1 MLKDTLFYQKHT
13 LNCGG
18 KIINLS
24 SALVMGI
31 INITPDSFYGG
42 SRFNNEDDILK
53 QVEKMLSEGA
63 DIIDIGAASSR
74 PGAKLISPE
83 DEQKVILP
91 ALKSVVK
98 KFPQAIISVDTYN
111 SDTAI
116 KSVESGAHI
125 INDISSGDIDV
136 KMFDVIA
143 SLNVPY
149 IMMHMQGTPE
159 NMQTEPKYNNII
171 KEISLYF
178 AEKINKLRLMG
189 VNDII
194 IDPGFGFGK
203 TLENNYEL
211 LSKLDYFKIFD
222 CPMLVG
228 LSRKSMINKVL
239 NTKPD
244 EALNGTTVLN
254 TIALMKDAKILRVHD
269 VKEAKQAIML
279 VEGFGYKGI
288 RV

>member
-1 MLKDTLFYQKHT
+1 MPKDTLFCQKET

-31 INITPDSFYGG
+31 INITPDSFFSG
-42 SRFNNEDDILK
+42 SRFSGDAEILNY
-53 QVEKMLSEGA
+53 VEKILSEGA

-74 PGAKLISPE
+74 PGAKLINPK
-83 DEQKVILP
+83 DEQKVLMPILK
-91 ALKSVVK
+91 AIVK
-98 KFPQAIISVDTYN
+98 KFPNAIISIDTYN
-111 SDTAI
+111 SDTALKTI
-116 KSVESGAHI
+116 EYGANI
-125 INDISSGDIDV
+125 INDISSGDIDN
-136 KMFDVIA
+136 KMFEIIA
-143 SLNVPY
+143 KLNVPY

-159 NMQTEPKYNNII
+159 NMQLNPKYNNII

-178 AEKINKLRLMG
+178 AEKVNKLRLMG

-203 TLENNYEL
+203 TLEHNYEL
-211 LSKLDYFKIFD
+211 LNKLDYFKIFD

-239 NTKPD
+239 NTKPED
-244 EALNGTTVLN
+244 ALNGTTVLN
-254 TIALMKDAKILRVHD
+254 TIALMKGAKILRVHD
-269 VKEAKQAIML
+269 VKEAKQSIKLMDS
-279 VEGFGYKGI
+279 I
-288 RV
+288 RRGA